1 MINNILTLP
10 SREEIEAEIFKNGL
24 MNVVTYE
31 SIIEKLQEQIYNL
44 FLAAVQRQPN
54 NFDSTD
60 FEVGEPILIPISN
73 NERPIRIIYEGNFID
88 EE

>member
-1 MINNILTLP
+1 MIYNILP

-24 MNVVTYE
+24 MNVATYE
-31 SIIEKLQEQIYNL
+31 SIINKLQEQIYNSL
-44 FLAAVQRQPN
+44 LAAAQSQPN

-60 FEVGEPILIPISN
+60 FEDGEPILVPISN
-73 NERPIRIIYEGNFID
+73 SERPIKIIYEGNFIN